1 MADVV
6 QELVK
11 DAINVFVYNEAAL
24 FLNLPAT
31 EGRWLAQETR
41 FLFVCAPEQRTEGN
55 QKIRTPPLILGT
67 M

>member
-24 FLNLPAT
+24 FLNLSAT
-31 EGRWLAQETR
+31 EGR
-41 FLFVCAPEQRTEGN
+41 
-55 QKIRTPPLILGT
+55 
-67 M
+67 

>member
-24 FLNLPAT
+24 FLDLPAT
-31 EGRWLAQETR
+31 EGR
-41 FLFVCAPEQRTEGN
+41 
-55 QKIRTPPLILGT
+55 
-67 M
+67 

>member
-11 DAINVFVYNEAAL
+11 DAINVFVYNKAAL

-31 EGRWLAQETR
+31 EGRELAQETR
-41 FLFVCAPEQRTEGN
+41 FLFVCAPEQSRAQHRRESE
-55 QKIRTPPLILGT
+55 PPLPLF
-67 M
+67 